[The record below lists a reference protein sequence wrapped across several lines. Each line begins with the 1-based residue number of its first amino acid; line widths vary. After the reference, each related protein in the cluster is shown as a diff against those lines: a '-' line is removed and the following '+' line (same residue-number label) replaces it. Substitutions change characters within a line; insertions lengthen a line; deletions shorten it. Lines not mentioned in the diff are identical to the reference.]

1 MNKRKNNSYLGSCFK
16 PIFICVFLVSL
27 ARWSFL
33 GPLPT
38 FDQLENPKNNLAT
51 EVISSD
57 SVVIGKFFIDNRTTA
72 KNEDIPQSF
81 INALL
86 ATEDIRF
93 REHSGIDI
101 RALFRAIFGVV
112 SGREQAGG
120 ASYNNTTISQNV
132 IYKNTS
138 FRC

>member
-1 MNKRKNNSYLGSCFK
+1 MNKKKKIILIWGVVLSPFLFV
-16 PIFICVFLVSL
+16 FFLVSL
-27 ARWSFL
+27 ASLEFF

-101 RALFRAIFGVV
+101 RALFRAVFGVV
-112 SGREQAGG
+112 S
-120 ASYNNTTISQNV
+120 
-132 IYKNTS
+132 
-138 FRC
+138 

>member
-1 MNKRKNNSYLGSCFK
+1 MNKKK
-16 PIFICVFLVSL
+16 KIFLIWGVVLSPFLFVFFLVSL
-27 ARWSFL
+27 ASLEFF

-101 RALFRAIFGVV
+101 RALLEQFLEWFLAR
-112 SGREQAGG
+112 GRPEEQA
-120 ASYNNTTISQNV
+120 Q
-132 IYKNTS
+132 
-138 FRC
+138 